1 MRPSPVRPH
10 PYRRVWKPLYWN
22 MDSTGYYIL
31 WMMQLENVTE
41 KVQQNLVLEGGDPV
55 FLSPKRTYNS
65 DQTTMDLLPG
75 IIYSF
80 AALFIILDPLLSVP
94 IFAAM
99 TKGQTATEIH
109 KQAFIAVAVA
119 GSLMY
124 LFLIFNKMIFEIL
137 GLSLPSF
144 QIAGGILLFLL
155 GIQEALGIEIG
166 HCKEHA
172 KTAAGVVI
180 GTPLL
185 CGPGTITTVMLLSKD
200 YGILIPFVAITISL
214 LATWAILYYSE
225 LIQRILGEVV
235 TDIMGKVLGM
245 LVAAI
250 AVKIIASGVMALAG
264 M

>member
-1 MRPSPVRPH
+1 M
-10 PYRRVWKPLYWN
+10 
-22 MDSTGYYIL
+22 I
-31 WMMQLENVTE
+31 
-41 KVQQNLVLEGGDPV
+41 
-55 FLSPKRTYNS
+55 
-65 DQTTMDLLPG
+65 PG

-80 AALFIILDPLLSVP
+80 AALFIILDPILSVP

-99 TKGQTATEIH
+99 TKGQTSPEIH

-119 GSLMY
+119 GGLMY
-124 LFLIFNKMIFEIL
+124 LFLVFNRTIFDIL
-137 GLSLPSF
+137 GLNMPSF

-166 HCKEHA
+166 HSKEHS

-185 CGPGTITTVMLLSKD
+185 CGPGTITTVMLLSRD
-200 YGILIPFVAITISL
+200 YGLLIPFIAITLAL
-214 LATWAILYYSE
+214 LATWLVLYFADD
-225 LIQRILGEVV
+225 IQRILGEVV

-250 AVKIIASGVMALAG
+250 AVKIIVSGIMAYSALA
-264 M
+264 

>member
-1 MRPSPVRPH
+1 
-10 PYRRVWKPLYWN
+10 
-22 MDSTGYYIL
+22 
-31 WMMQLENVTE
+31 MQ
-41 KVQQNLVLEGGDPV
+41 
-55 FLSPKRTYNS
+55 
-65 DQTTMDLLPG
+65 DLIPG
-75 IIYSF
+75 ILYSF

-99 TKGQTATEIH
+99 TKGQTAAEIH

-119 GSLMY
+119 GGLMY
-124 LFLIFNKMIFEIL
+124 LFLVFNTTIFSIL
-137 GLSLPSF
+137 GLNFPAF
-144 QIAGGILLFLL
+144 QIAGGMILFLL
-155 GIQEALGIEIG
+155 GLQEALGIEIG

-200 YGILIPFVAITISL
+200 YGLLIPFVAITLAL
-214 LATWAILYYSE
+214 LATWLILYYAE
-225 LIQRILGEVV
+225 IIQRILGDVV

-250 AVKIIASGVMALAG
+250 AVKIIASGILAYIALI
-264 M
+264 